1 LSKLLLVERL
11 TKHFPVEKGLFGAS
25 QAVVHAV
32 DDLSFEIDERETF
45 SIVGETGSGKTT
57 VAKTIMRFIEPT
69 SGRICFQGRDLL
81 PLSKEEMRCTR
92 SRLQM
97 IFQDPFASLN
107 PRMTVEDIVGLPLEA
122 FGLAEGRDRTD
133 RVCEILELVG
143 LRPAEKLLDRYPH
156 EFSGGQRQR
165 IGVARALVVNPRLV
179 VADEPVSSLDVSV
192 RAQILNL
199 LQDLKQRLSLT
210 YLLIAHD
217 LAVVKFMSDWVL
229 VMYLGRAVELARS
242 RELYHNPVHPYTQ
255 ALLSAVL
262 VPDPSRTLQRIKLT
276 GEMPSPINPPA
287 GCRFHTR
294 CPVMKEK
301 CRMETP
307 DLQKCAPDHWAA
319 CHST

>member
-1 LSKLLLVERL
+1 
-11 TKHFPVEKGLFGAS
+11 VEKGLFGAS

>member
-1 LSKLLLVERL
+1 
-11 TKHFPVEKGLFGAS
+11 VEKSVFGATK
-25 QAVVHAV
+25 AVVHAV
-32 DDLSFEIDERETF
+32 DDLSFGVDEGETF

-57 VAKTIMRFIEPT
+57 VAKVIMRFVEPT
-69 SGRICFQGRDLL
+69 AGRILFQQRDLHS
-81 PLSKEEMRCTR
+81 LSKQEMNQIR
-92 SRLQM
+92 SKLQM

-107 PRMTVEDIVGLPLEA
+107 PRMTVEDIVGLPLET
-122 FGLAEGRDRTD
+122 FKLAEGREKTR
-133 RVCEILELVG
+133 RVCETLELVG

-199 LQDLKQRLSLT
+199 LQDLKQRLDLT

-229 VMYLGRAVELARS
+229 VMYLGKAVELARS
-242 RELYHNPVHPYTQ
+242 ADLYRDPLHPYTQ

-262 VPDPSRTLQRIKLT
+262 VPDPSRASHRIRLI
-276 GEMPSPINPPA
+276 GEMASPINPPS

-294 CPVMKEK
+294 CPVARER
-301 CRMETP
+301 CQNESP
-307 DLQKCAPDHWAA
+307 HFQQCAKDHWVA
-319 CHST
+319 CHKT